1 MKLSGLVLASLLQAS
16 SPAPVLEFD
25 FPAVRVGVAE
35 YEDGPTGATV
45 FHFRDPVTAAVD
57 VRGGAP
63 GTINTDALRLS
74 YDTPYVNAVAFA
86 GGSSY
91 GLAAATGV
99 ADAIKNRTPNA
110 GDWDKIATVAGAII
124 FDLGGRRYSTRA
136 PDDELG
142 RAAFA
147 AAVEGRF
154 PLGARG
160 AGRFAMQGWYFDDPQ
175 HSGQGGAFF
184 QAGPTKVLVFT
195 VVNALG
201 AVVDRAGRVVRCRD
215 PKAEGCGA
223 VAERLRAKRM
233 ELASIVREPASQQ
246 GLSANTTITLVITNQ
261 KLPFWAL
268 QRLAVQV
275 HNSMARAIQPFGT
288 MDDGDTLFAVTTGEV
303 DNPRLPLVDLAT
315 LASEVAWDAVLASV
329 PEIPSPTRAAP
340 TPPKED
346 LDACAGEYELA
357 PGARVVVKRE
367 GGVLRIEVGERGSL
381 YLPKGGVVALRQVAA
396 DEFVLET
403 PRLDRIRFERSA
415 DGTMGGFVINP
426 GPWPI
431 PARRI
436 R

>member
-1 MKLSGLVLASLLQAS
+1 M
-16 SPAPVLEFD
+16 
-25 FPAVRVGVAE
+25 
-35 YEDGPTGATV
+35 
-45 FHFRDPVTAAVD
+45 AAVD

-74 YDTPYVNAVAFA
+74 YDTPFVNAVAFA

-91 GLAAATGV
+91 GLAVATGV
-99 ADAIKNRTPNA
+99 ADAIKDRTPNA
-110 GDWDKIATVAGAII
+110 GDWEKIATVVGAII
-124 FDLGGRRYSTRA
+124 FDLGGRRYSTRT
-136 PDDELG
+136 PDYELG
-142 RAAFA
+142 RVALA

-175 HSGQGGAFF
+175 HSGQGGAFA

-201 AVVDRAGRVVRCRD
+201 SVVDRAGRVVRCRE
-215 PKAEGCGA
+215 PKADGCGA
-223 VAERLRAKRM
+223 IADRFAGRNAQ
-233 ELASIVREPASQQ
+233 LASVVPDWSPRN
-246 GLSANTTITLVITNQ
+246 GLSANTTITLVVTNQ

-303 DNPRLPLVDLAT
+303 DNPALSPVDLAT
-315 LASEVAWDAVLASV
+315 IASEAAWDAVLASV
-329 PEIPSPTRAAP
+329 PPLPRPEAGERRPSTEA
-340 TPPKED
+340 E
-346 LDACAGEYELA
+346 LDACVGEYELA
-357 PGARVVVKRE
+357 PGARVFVKRE
-367 GGVLRIEVGERGSL
+367 GGTLHIDVGERGSL
-381 YLPKGGVVALRQVAA
+381 YLPKGGVVALRQVSAS
-396 DEFVLET
+396 EFVLDT
-403 PRLDRIRFERSA
+403 PRADRIRFDRSSA
-415 DGTMGGFVINP
+415 GGVEGFVINS

-431 PARRI
+431 PARRV